1 MTNSQ
6 PAVRDADRPS
16 TVVAS
21 RTKQP
26 RNTLA
31 RLRVEAQLCPQV
43 MMRVLGLI
51 AQQAIVPATIQF
63 ERRTRSVRFEIAV
76 DGLSDHSAEILL
88 EKVRMIV
95 TVRNARF
102 VGRRR

>member
-6 PAVRDADRPS
+6 PAVRDADRLV
-16 TVVAS
+16 TFATS
-21 RTKQP
+21 RTKAP
-26 RNTLA
+26 RNALA
-31 RLRVEAQLCPQV
+31 RLRVEAQLCPQI

-51 AQQAIVPATIQF
+51 AQQAIVPAAIQF
-63 ERRTRSVRFEIAV
+63 ERRARSVRFEIDL
-76 DGLSDHSAEILL
+76 DGLSEQSAQILL

-95 TVRNARF
+95 TVRDARF

>member
-6 PAVRDADRPS
+6 PAVRDADRLS
-16 TVVAS
+16 NLGT
-21 RTKQP
+21 RTKTP
-26 RNTLA
+26 RASLA
-31 RLRVEAQLCPQV
+31 RLRVEAHLCPQV

-63 ERRTRSVRFEIAV
+63 ERRARSVRFEIEV
-76 DGLSDHSAEILL
+76 DGLSDQSAQILL

-102 VGRRR
+102 VGRR

>member
-6 PAVRDADRPS
+6 PAVRDADRLS
-16 TVVAS
+16 NSVTR
-21 RTKQP
+21 RTKAPQDS
-26 RNTLA
+26 LA

-63 ERRTRSVRFEIAV
+63 ERRARTVRFEIGV
-76 DGLSDHSAEILL
+76 NGLSDQSEQTLL

-95 TVRNARF
+95 SVRDARF
-102 VGRRR
+102 VGRR